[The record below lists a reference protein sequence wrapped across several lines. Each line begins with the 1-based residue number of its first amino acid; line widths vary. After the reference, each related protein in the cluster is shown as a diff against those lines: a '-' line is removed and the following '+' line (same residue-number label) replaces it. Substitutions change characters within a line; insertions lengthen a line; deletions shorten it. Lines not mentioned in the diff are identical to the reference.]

1 MLSLCVVLSLSLF
14 VNMEMCALV
23 CFPSLNRRLLLS
35 FTKNARSHE
44 QSNKNNES
52 RRHLFS
58 RSSFTAVM
66 MPFRKGVSTARVKA
80 NKRMGLSVKRFPFFF
95 FLLPFFLSI
104 NWAVFLRVSLLEWFT
119 AARGDSYY
127 VLLRF
132 KRVGLRFSSALQS
145 YKKFCASLSL
155 SLSLSLFY
163 YSVGPLLA
171 PTLFFSRIY
180 FFVFYVSLLRG
191 VLFDR
196 LLFVS

>member
-1 MLSLCVVLSLSLF
+1 
-14 VNMEMCALV
+14 
-23 CFPSLNRRLLLS
+23 
-35 FTKNARSHE
+35 
-44 QSNKNNES
+44 
-52 RRHLFS
+52 
-58 RSSFTAVM
+58 
-66 MPFRKGVSTARVKA
+66 
-80 NKRMGLSVKRFPFFF
+80 MGLSVKRFSLETFSS

-155 SLSLSLFY
+155 SHSHSFY